1 MSSSISSKHA
11 FSQGGITVSKQQNRL
26 KGDIVKALQIVKF
39 SIWHDL
45 LFQEP
50 GLTSLLELE
59 ELDDSKLE
67 AGSGMKTA
75 GDDSDDEDSWDIML
89 NDVNDDTDN
98 DADDEVSD
106 FEMD

>member
-11 FSQGGITVSKQQNRL
+11 FSQGGITVSKRQNRL
-26 KGDIVKALQIVKF
+26 KGDI
-39 SIWHDL
+39 
-45 LFQEP
+45 EP
-50 GLTSLLELE
+50 GPTSLLELE

>member
-1 MSSSISSKHA
+1 
-11 FSQGGITVSKQQNRL
+11 
-26 KGDIVKALQIVKF
+26 
-39 SIWHDL
+39 
-45 LFQEP
+45 
-50 GLTSLLELE
+50 LELE